1 MIVPTLKQLPLH
13 ENTRVMGV
21 GAYRPSVI
29 VTNDDVCQ
37 WIDSSDEWIRQRTGI
52 VTRHRA
58 PAEVSVI
65 DMAEGAALEALQ
77 KAGIEASQLGAVI
90 VSTVTHPFAT
100 PSAAAS
106 LADRLGATPAPAFDI
121 SAACAGYCYGIA
133 QADSLVRSG
142 AASYVLVVGAEKL
155 SDVIDN
161 TERSISFL
169 LGDGAG
175 AVVIGPSD
183 TPGIGPSVW
192 GSDGSKWDAIG
203 MTNSM
208 LDLRE
213 LATTG
218 KHGGAPGDEEAGTGA
233 TSGPAVWPTLRQDG
247 QTVFRWAVWEMA
259 KVAQQALDVA
269 GITADDLAAFIPHQA
284 NMRIIDEM
292 AKKLKLPESVIIARD
307 IADAGNTSAASIPL
321 ATHRLLQENP
331 QLSGGLALQIG
342 VGAGLVFGA
351 QVIVLP

>member
-1 MIVPTLKQLPLH
+1 MSAPALKQAPLREH
-13 ENTRVMGV
+13 TRILGL
-21 GAYRPSVI
+21 GAYRPDVI
-29 VTNDDVCQ
+29 VTNEDVCQ

-58 PAEVSVI
+58 PADVSVI
-65 DMAEGAALEALQ
+65 DMAEGAAREALA

-133 QADSLVRSG
+133 QGDALVRSG
-142 AASYVLVVGAEKL
+142 AAEYVLVVGAEKL

-161 TERSISFL
+161 TERTISFL

-175 AVVIGPSD
+175 AVVIGPSE
-183 TPGIGPSVW
+183 TAGIGPSVW

-203 MTNSM
+203 MTHSL
-208 LDLRE
+208 LDVRE
-213 LATTG
+213 LALAANKAG
-218 KHGGAPGDEEAGTGA
+218 SPSAGEAGA
-233 TSGPAVWPTLRQDG
+233 TDAAIWPTLRQDG

-259 KVAQQALDVA
+259 KVAQQALDAA
-269 GITADDLAAFIPHQA
+269 GITAEDLVAFIPHQA

-292 AKKLKLPESVIIARD
+292 VKKLKLPETVKVARD
-307 IADAGNTSAASIPL
+307 IAEAGNTSAASIPL

-331 QLSGGLALQIG
+331 ELSGGLALQIG
-342 VGAGLVFGA
+342 FGAGLVFGA

>member
-1 MIVPTLKQLPLH
+1 MSAPTLKQTPLQEH
-13 ENTRVMGV
+13 TRVMGV

-29 VTNDDVCQ
+29 VTNEDVCQ

-52 VTRHRA
+52 ITRHRA
-58 PAEVSVI
+58 PADVSVI
-65 DMAEGAALEALQ
+65 DMAEGAAREALQ
-77 KAGIEASQLGAVI
+77 KAGIDASELGAVI
-90 VSTVTHPFAT
+90 VSTVTHPYAT

-133 QADSLVRSG
+133 QADALVRSG
-142 AASYVLVVGAEKL
+142 AAKYVLVVGAEKL

-161 TERSISFL
+161 TERTISFL

-203 MTNSM
+203 MTHSM
-208 LDLRE
+208 LDIRDF
-213 LATTG
+213 AAAG
-218 KHGGAPGDEEAGTGA
+218 KRDAALSEGEA
-233 TSGPAVWPTLRQDG
+233 AVTEAALWPTLRQDG

-259 KVAQQALDVA
+259 KVAQQALDAA
-269 GITADDLAAFIPHQA
+269 GIKAEDLAAFIPHQA

-292 AKKLKLPESVIIARD
+292 AKKLKLPETVKVARD
-307 IADAGNTSAASIPL
+307 IAEAGNTSAASIPL

-331 QLSGGLALQIG
+331 ELSGGLALQIG
-342 VGAGLVFGA
+342 FGAGLVFGA

>member
-1 MIVPTLKQLPLH
+1 VTTPAMLQSPLREH
-13 ENTRVMGV
+13 SRVLGL
-21 GAYRPSVI
+21 GAYRPDII

-58 PAEVSVI
+58 TADVSVI
-65 DMAEGAALEALQ
+65 DMAEGAAREALQ
-77 KAGIEASQLGAVI
+77 QAGIEGSQLGAVI
-90 VSTVTHPFAT
+90 VSTVSHPYAT
-100 PSAAAS
+100 PSAAAA
-106 LADRLGATPAPAFDI
+106 LADRIGATPAPAFDI

-133 QADSLVRSG
+133 QADALVRSG
-142 AASYVLVVGAEKL
+142 AADYVLVVGAEKL

-161 TERSISFL
+161 TERTISFL

-175 AVVIGPSD
+175 AAVVGPSD
-183 TPGIGPSVW
+183 IPGISPSVW
-192 GSDGSKWDAIG
+192 GSDGSKWDVIS
-203 MTNSM
+203 MTHS
-208 LDLRE
+208 LSEIRDLS
-213 LATTG
+213 LA
-218 KHGGAPGDEEAGTGA
+218 AEAAGSLA
-233 TSGPAVWPTLRQDG
+233 SAVKERDDDTRKLWPTLRQDG
-247 QTVFRWAVWEMA
+247 PSVFRWAVWEMA
-259 KVAQQALDVA
+259 KTAKRALDAA
-269 GITADDLAAFIPHQA
+269 GLQPEDLAAFVPHQA

-292 AKKLKLPESVIIARD
+292 VKQLKLPDSVAVARD

-342 VGAGLVFGA
+342 FGAGLVFGA

>member
-1 MIVPTLKQLPLH
+1 MSAPALKQAPLREH
-13 ENTRVMGV
+13 TRILGL
-21 GAYRPSVI
+21 GAYRPNVI
-29 VTNDDVCQ
+29 VTNEDVCQ

-58 PAEVSVI
+58 PADISVI
-65 DMAEGAALEALQ
+65 DMAEGAAREALA

-90 VSTVTHPFAT
+90 VSTVTHPYAT

-133 QADSLVRSG
+133 QGDALVRSG
-142 AASYVLVVGAEKL
+142 AADYVLVVGAEKL

-161 TERSISFL
+161 TERTISFL

-203 MTNSM
+203 MTHSL
-208 LDLRE
+208 LDVRE
-213 LATTG
+213 LALAANKGGSLSTT
-218 KHGGAPGDEEAGTGA
+218 EADVTDA
-233 TSGPAVWPTLRQDG
+233 AIWPTLRQDG

-269 GITADDLAAFIPHQA
+269 GIAPEDLVAFIPHQA

-292 AKKLKLPESVIIARD
+292 VKKLKLPETVKVARD
-307 IADAGNTSAASIPL
+307 IAEAGNTSAASIPL

-331 QLSGGLALQIG
+331 ELSGGLALQIG
-342 VGAGLVFGA
+342 FGAGLVFGA